1 MLQPDCSPLTRL
13 LTVQPDYKPVGLI

>member
-1 MLQPDCSPLTRL
+1 LTRL